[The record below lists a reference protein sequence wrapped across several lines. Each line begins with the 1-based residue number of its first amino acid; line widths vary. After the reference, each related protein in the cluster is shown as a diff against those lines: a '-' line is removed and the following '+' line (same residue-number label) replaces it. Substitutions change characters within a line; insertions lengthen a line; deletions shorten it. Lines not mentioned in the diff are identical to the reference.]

1 MRRLGLV
8 AAIVILALFL
18 FGGYTAA
25 AGAAVYQ
32 DLDGGRQALVA
43 AQASMTAAARTGD
56 AVQLQ
61 NAAAQLQLAEGHFN
75 DARARSTNDPA
86 LRLVGGVPGAGR
98 QLVASTRLA
107 GIGADMSRAGEGAAA
122 VAIQVAGLKQ
132 KYAGRVLTADDLQ
145 AALQDAQTIA
155 RAYSVSIQAIS
166 QQLRAAHAERA
177 QVDTTRLVGPLK
189 DAYDAVDRALAE
201 ADTSFR
207 RYQDVRQVLSDFL
220 GARPVCN
227 ATRHRAA

>member
-8 AAIVILALFL
+8 AAIVILALLL

-43 AQASMTAAARTGD
+43 AQASMKAATRSGD

-61 NAAAQLQLAEGHFN
+61 DAAAQLQLAEGHFN
-75 DARARSTNDPA
+75 DAHARSTNDPA
-86 LRLVGGVPGAGR
+86 LHLASGIPGAGR
-98 QLVASTRLA
+98 QLEASTRLA
-107 GIGADMSRAGEGAAA
+107 AIGADMSRAGEGAAA

-132 KYAGRVLTADDLQ
+132 KYAGRALTADDLQ
-145 AALQDAQTIA
+145 GALQDAQTIA
-155 RAYSVSIQAIS
+155 TAYSVSIHAIS

-177 QVDTTRLVGPLK
+177 QIDTTRLVAPLK
-189 DAYDAVDRALAE
+189 HAYDAVDRALAE

-207 RYQDVRQVLSDFL
+207 RYQDVRQALSDFL
-220 GARPVCN
+220 GVQLPA
-227 ATRHRAA
+227 

>member
-8 AAIVILALFL
+8 AAIVILALL
-18 FGGYTAA
+18 LAGGYTAS

-43 AQASMTAAARTGD
+43 AQGSMTAAARTAD

-61 NAAAQLQLAEGHFN
+61 NAAGQLKVAEQHFN
-75 DARARSTNDPA
+75 DARGRSSTDPA
-86 LRLVGGVPGAGR
+86 LRLASGIPGAGR
-98 QLVASTRLA
+98 QLEASTHLA
-107 GIGADMSRAGEGAAA
+107 AIGADMSRAGEGAAT

-132 KYAGRVLTADDLQ
+132 KYAGRTMTADDLQ
-145 AALQDAQTIA
+145 AALLDAQAIA
-155 RAYSVSIQAIS
+155 RTYSASIRAIS
-166 QQLRAAHAERA
+166 QELRAAHAERA

-220 GARPVCN
+220 GVQLPA
-227 ATRHRAA
+227 

>member
-8 AAIVILALFL
+8 ASIVILALL
-18 FGGYTAA
+18 LAGGYTAS

-43 AQASMTAAARTGD
+43 AQGSMTAAARTAD
-56 AVQLQ
+56 AAELQSAAGQLKV
-61 NAAAQLQLAEGHFN
+61 AEQRFN
-75 DARARSTNDPA
+75 DARGRSSTDPA
-86 LRLVGGVPGAGR
+86 LRLASGIPGAGR
-98 QLVASTRLA
+98 QLEASTHLA
-107 GIGADMSRAGEGAAA
+107 AIGADMSRAGEGAAA
-122 VAIQVAGLKQ
+122 VAIQVAGLQQ
-132 KYAGRVLTADDLQ
+132 KYAGRTMTADDLQ
-145 AALQDAQTIA
+145 AALQEAQAIA
-155 RAYSVSIQAIS
+155 RTYSASIQAIS
-166 QQLRAAHAERA
+166 QELRAAHAERA

-220 GARPVCN
+220 GVKLPA
-227 ATRHRAA
+227 

>member
-8 AAIVILALFL
+8 AAIVILVLLL

-32 DLDGGRQALVA
+32 DLEGGRQALVA
-43 AQASMTAAARTGD
+43 AQASMTAATRTGD

-61 NAAAQLQLAEGHFN
+61 DAAAQLQLAEGHFN
-75 DARARSTNDPA
+75 DARGRSSTDLA
-86 LRLVGGVPGAGR
+86 LRLASGIPSAGR
-98 QLVASTRLA
+98 QLEASTHLA
-107 GIGADMSRAGEGAAA
+107 AIGADMSRAGEAAAA

-132 KYAGRVLTADDLQ
+132 KYAGRGLTADDLQ
-145 AALQDAQTIA
+145 AALQEAQAIA
-155 RAYSVSIQAIS
+155 RTYSGSIQAIG
-166 QQLRAAHAERA
+166 QQLHAAHAERV

-220 GARPVCN
+220 GVALP
-227 ATRHRAA
+227 A